1 MYLKFT
7 VQREHFFLRSLSL
20 RWPLNLKENRPYRVM
35 GFDTFPRAS
44 NEMPILSVVGKK
56 KKSELY
62 TWSKNDS
69 WYFIISQLIPLIAKS
84 NI

>member
-20 RWPLNLKENRPYRVM
+20 QWPLTLKENRPYRVM

-44 NEMPILSVVGKK
+44 NEMPILSVVRKK

-62 TWSKNDS
+62 TGARM
-69 WYFIISQLIPLIAKS
+69 ILGIL
-84 NI
+84 

>member
-56 KKSELY
+56 KKSE
-62 TWSKNDS
+62 SFFKKNNS
-69 WYFIISQLIPLIAKS
+69 SF
-84 NI
+84 